1 VRELETSGT
10 CTKVT
15 MALIKLKGAE
25 IGHTH
30 STHVISVKYNTPV
43 ILMTGDY
50 YYYYYY
56 YYRLFGRLYRV
67 NKHIKF

>member
-1 VRELETSGT
+1 MRGLETSGT
-10 CTKVT
+10 CTEVT

-30 STHVISVKYNTPV
+30 STHAISVKYNTPSV
-43 ILMTGDY
+43 ILMTGDYY

-67 NKHIKF
+67 N